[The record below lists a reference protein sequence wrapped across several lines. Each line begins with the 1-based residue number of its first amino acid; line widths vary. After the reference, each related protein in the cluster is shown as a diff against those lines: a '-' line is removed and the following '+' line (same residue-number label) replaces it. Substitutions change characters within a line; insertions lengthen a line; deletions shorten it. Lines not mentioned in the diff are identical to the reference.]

1 MAWFLWALCAS
12 LCAAALAESNRIF
25 KLDPQYLNAWRASFA
40 ALLVGLA
47 FPYME
52 WPTSPSFY
60 IVALCDGVVTGIGM
74 VLFFYLAAKRTGRV
88 SSMILPLA
96 AVGSYLTWWLLH
108 PTERP
113 DIFETPAQAFLAVV
127 SATTV
132 MVCLQRIRNNDTS
145 WESFLLVLPVGLAF
159 GLMDALIKDV
169 IGRDY
174 HLYGIVLSFSFVA
187 LAACALSAW
196 IATIPKPA
204 GGRSMAL
211 SDPKLLWGSFWCA
224 FWTAGMVLSGVFA
237 LTLAP
242 HPTLPGL
249 LMAMTPV
256 WLLFLNLLRHTDDD
270 VSVVASMILIL
281 GALGLLLSTL

>member
-52 WPTSPSFY
+52 WPTAPSFY

-127 SATTV
+127 SATIV
-132 MVCLQRIRNNDTS
+132 MVSLQRIRNNDAS

-187 LAACALSAW
+187 LASCSCASWLAV
-196 IATIPKPA
+196 IPFPV
-204 GGRSMAL
+204 GGRSCRYN
-211 SDPKLLWGSFWCA
+211 DPKLLWGSFWCA

-256 WLLFLNLLRHTDDD
+256 WLLMLNILRRAEDD
-270 VSVVASMILIL
+270 VSVISSLILIF
-281 GALGLLLSTL
+281 GAIGLLLSSL

>member
-1 MAWFLWALCAS
+1 MAWFLWALSAS
-12 LCAAALAESNRIF
+12 LFAASLAESNRIF

-40 ALLVGLA
+40 TILVGLA

-52 WPTSPSFY
+52 WPDTSGFY
-60 IVALCDGVVTGIGM
+60 IVGVLDGVITGIGM
-74 VLFFYLAAKRTGRV
+74 ILFFHLAAKRTGRV

-108 PTERP
+108 PESRP
-113 DIFETPAQAFLAVV
+113 DVWETPAQAFLAVV
-127 SATTV
+127 SAATV

-159 GLMDALIKDV
+159 GLADALIKDV

-174 HLYGIVLSFSFVA
+174 QLYGIVLSFSFLA
-187 LAACALSAW
+187 LASCACAAW
-196 IATIPKPA
+196 LAVIPPPV
-204 GGRSMAL
+204 GGRPCRVN
-211 SDPKLLWGSFWCA
+211 DPKLLWGAFWCA
-224 FWTAGMVLSGVFA
+224 FWTAGMVLSSVFA

-242 HPTLPGL
+242 HPSLPGL

-256 WLLFLNLLRHTDDD
+256 WLLLLNLLRHTDDD
-270 VSVVASMILIL
+270 VSVVASLILIL
-281 GALGLLLSTL
+281 GAVGLLLSTL